1 VLVAFV
7 VYRSR
12 DDGDAEISQRFLQ
25 MMFNRSA
32 RGAAARLLKRL
43 CGDGWLEVTRPHSKS
58 IATRYSPGPRI
69 SDDDDKDKWV
79 ALGERLFGPEGSLG
93 TFRATP
99 SIKHGYLGVSGLL
112 VIGTLMG
119 EGPVHK
125 SVLMKALQPIISS
138 SALRRCPGGV
148 FDRLIRSEVLVVS
161 EEGVLS
167 VPDDI
172 RERIRRY
179 EAESGVQEKVQ
190 RLHEQIR
197 SEQQKNNRLVLGSE
211 LLQAFRKFLK
221 GLPCSVCRQ
230 MPEASDS
237 EVDHCPPVHL
247 GGFDAIGRLFP
258 ICRSC
263 NNSMS
268 GFVKRMKIPEDPDG
282 GQIQT
287 IFTDNPDDLQR
298 FVQDLADF
306 RYLDLLLAFEDDDPA
321 RAARGVA
328 ATDPLW
334 KAVHGFGSQVTVVDM
349 ETGEVSEIP
358 PADDDMWHVPPRAK

>member
-1 VLVAFV
+1 M
-7 VYRSR
+7 
-12 DDGDAEISQRFLQ
+12 SQRFLQ

-32 RGAAARLLKRL
+32 RGAVARLLKRL
-43 CGDGWLEVTRPHSKS
+43 CGGGWLEVTRPHSKS
-58 IATRYSPGPRI
+58 VATRYKPGPRI
-69 SDDDDKDKWV
+69 SDDDKDKWA
-79 ALGERLFGPEGSLG
+79 ALGERLFGSEGSLD
-93 TFRATP
+93 TFRAAP
-99 SIKHGYLGVSGLL
+99 AIKHGYLGVSGFL

-125 SVLMKALQPIISS
+125 SVLMKALQPVISS

-148 FDRLIRSEVLVVS
+148 FDRLIRSEVLVES
-161 EEGVLS
+161 EGGLLS

-172 RERIRRY
+172 KERIGRY
-179 EAESGVQEKVQ
+179 EAESGVGEKVQ

-197 SEQQKNNRLVLGSE
+197 SQQQKNNRLVHGSD

-230 MPEASDS
+230 VPEASDS

-268 GFVKRMKIPEDPDG
+268 DFVKRMKSPEEPDG
-282 GQIQT
+282 GQIQV
-287 IFTDNPDDLQR
+287 IYTDDPDDLQR

-306 RYLDLLLAFEDDDPA
+306 RYLDLLLAFEDDDPE

-328 ATDPLW
+328 TTDPLW

-349 ETGEVSEIP
+349 KTGEISEIP
-358 PADDDMWHVPPRAK
+358 PVDDDMWHVPPRVK